1 MCEEA
6 GVGVQPALPSVR
18 QRSQVPS
25 PLREKVRM
33 RVNQRKPFIRFPSP
47 SSSPLGG
54 EEILGKILPF
64 PKKKTDPYAAAV
76 GNSELTLLLRKRSKM
91 SCVARERF
99 MV

>member
-64 PKKKTDPYAAAV
+64 PKKNGSLRRSRGQQRADSAV
-76 GNSELTLLLRKRSKM
+76 AQTLKNELRRP
-91 SCVARERF
+91 
-99 MV
+99 